1 MAKKRS
7 ARTVSHAY
15 SMPEMSELYGQ
26 PPYEYRDCAQM
37 LVIFRTAP
45 KVLANLVP
53 APLVADKDGTMFVAI
68 SEFFVSGFGHY
79 HEVIIAA
86 TATFQRRPV
95 NHALYLVL
103 DNDIA
108 ICGGREIWGFPKKLG
123 RVTLDTQDGI
133 MHGTVERGG
142 IQLVEAAVQ
151 LKQFA
156 DPSELTGSLEYV
168 SRKLI
173 PSVRNGAP
181 PDVLQLTSTTLKN
194 VVVREVHKGPATL
207 RFGMSPADPFHRIP
221 VEEIVGGYYYRTDF
235 TLDDGEVVH
244 DYLA

>member
-1 MAKKRS
+1 M
-7 ARTVSHAY
+7 
-15 SMPEMSELYGQ
+15 
-26 PPYEYRDCAQM
+26 
-37 LVIFRTAP
+37 
-45 KVLANLVP
+45 
-53 APLVADKDGTMFVAI
+53 
-68 SEFFVSGFGHY
+68 
-79 HEVIIAA
+79 
-86 TATFQRRPV
+86 
-95 NHALYLVL
+95 
-103 DNDIA
+103 
-108 ICGGREIWGFPKKLG
+108 
-123 RVTLDTQDGI
+123 
-133 MHGTVERGG
+133 
-142 IQLVEAAVQ
+142 Q

-194 VVVREVHKGPATL
+194 VVGREVHKGPATL

>member
-1 MAKKRS
+1 MAKKKNAGR
-7 ARTVSHAY
+7 AQHAY

-26 PPYEYRDCAQM
+26 PPYEYRDSKQL
-37 LVIFRTAP
+37 LVIFRTDP
-45 KVLANLVP
+45 KFLRTLVP
-53 APLVADKDGTMFVAI
+53 APLVADPQGTMFCVI

-79 HEVIIAA
+79 FEMGIAA
-86 TATFQRRPV
+86 TATFQRRAV
-95 NHALYLVL
+95 NQMLYLVL

-123 RVTLDTQDGI
+123 RVGLDTSDGV
-133 MHGTVERGG
+133 MRGTVERGG

-151 LKQFA
+151 LKEFG
-156 DPSELTGSLEYV
+156 DPAELAGSYEYI

-173 PSVRNGAP
+173 PSVKNGAP
-181 PDVLQLTSTTLKN
+181 PDVLQLTSTVLQN

-221 VEEIVGGYYYRTDF
+221 VEEIVGGYYYHTDF
-235 TLDDGEVVH
+235 TLGDGEVVH